1 MRPPPCKWL
10 ACLLSLLQ
18 LKQTPFPF
26 TLPSDFCL
34 LMKPGHLFHLFFTCV
49 HSQLCPTLCD
59 PMDCNSTG
67 SSVQGISQA
76 RVLEWVA
83 IPSSKASSQPGI
95 KPASPVIPALGGRFF
110 TTGPPLFTSYLM
122 LPRASLLAQLVKN
135 LPGMQETQVQF
146 LGWKDPLEKE
156 VAIQSGIFAWKIPWI
171 EKSGRLQFI
180 GLHRVEHSWATN
192 TFSLLSPNG
201 LHHFLIRGLTHLL
214 LYLFPRT
221 MVLLV
226 WL

>member
-180 GLHRVEHSWATN
+180 GLHRVEHS
-192 TFSLLSPNG
+192 
-201 LHHFLIRGLTHLL
+201 
-214 LYLFPRT
+214 
-221 MVLLV
+221 
-226 WL
+226 